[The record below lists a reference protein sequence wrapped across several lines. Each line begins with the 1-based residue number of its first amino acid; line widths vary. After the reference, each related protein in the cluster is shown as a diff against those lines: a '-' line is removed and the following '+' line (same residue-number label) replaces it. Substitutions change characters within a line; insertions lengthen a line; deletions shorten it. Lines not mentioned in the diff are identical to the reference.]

1 MVSAFI
7 ESGADMGK
15 LMAGPIAASMTGRHR
30 CGCYFLWPTSFQD
43 GTEDQSGMVPHGAY
57 FDCVKGFEAAGLP
70 TRFPHPSQ
78 LYRTLLAKDWQ
89 PSMCLVAA
97 LRVPPATTVNRA
109 LSSSSSSLCFS
120 IFFRRS

>member
-1 MVSAFI
+1 
-7 ESGADMGK
+7 MGK
-15 LMAGPIAASMTGRHR
+15 LMAGPIAATMTGRHR

-57 FDCVKGFEAAGLP
+57 FDAVKGFEAAGLP

-109 LSSSSSSLCFS
+109 A
-120 IFFRRS
+120 IVADPGRRRRRAPGRRRWRRG